1 MGEKWICVSKLACR
15 GIHLTHG
22 GNPFIIHGYLVGTG
36 LLDTGDTGETYSYDD
51 EKVTGGQS
59 KVNFVPAGIGWVDL
73 C

>member
-1 MGEKWICVSKLACR
+1 
-15 GIHLTHG
+15 
-22 GNPFIIHGYLVGTG
+22 VGTG

-59 KVNFVPAGIGWVDL
+59 KVNFVPTGIGWVDL